1 MQCSAVFCHSHHNAG
16 ENPEMRTLF
25 YRLCHLLRHHTC
37 AIFVFDGEGCPE
49 IKRGKKVKKTPHW
62 LKQAFVDM
70 LGLFGFAV
78 HEVTMFLSTSLNTI
92 ELTSSTGTS

>member
-1 MQCSAVFCHSHHNAG
+1 MLVKIPKCAPSSTGYVTPSDS
-16 ENPEMRTLF
+16 
-25 YRLCHLLRHHTC
+25 
-37 AIFVFDGEGCPE
+37 AIFIFDGEGRPE

-62 LKQAFVDM
+62 LKRAFVDM

-78 HEVTMFLSTSLNTI
+78 HEVTVFLSTSLSTI

>member
-1 MQCSAVFCHSHHNAG
+1 MLAKIPKCAPSSTAYVTSSDTTHVQY
-16 ENPEMRTLF
+16 LF
-25 YRLCHLLRHHTC
+25 LMVRD
-37 AIFVFDGEGCPE
+37 AP
-49 IKRGKKVKKTPHW
+49 KSKNGKKVKKTPHW
-62 LKQAFVDM
+62 LKRAFVDM